1 MVGYLLPHPPVL
13 IPEIGRGEEKK
24 CLATLDALEKVA
36 DEIAEYKPEV
46 IAIISPHAPV
56 FSNAFFLNDKTRNYW

>member
-24 CLATLDALEKVA
+24 CQATLDALEKIA

-46 IAIISPHAPV
+46 IVIISPHAPV
-56 FSNAFFLNDKTRNYW
+56 FSDAFS